1 MKWAF
6 FVASAAFLLTACH
19 TLTPEEKAQQAEQ
32 VQTAIA
38 DRHFTIGVRSAYPR
52 RGGMI
57 NVGNDFSLEVRGDS
71 VFSYLPFF
79 GRAYYVPLGGGK
91 GLHFDAKIIDFIE
104 KRAKK
109 DMTRVVFITNSG
121 EDTYRYT
128 LDIYDN
134 GQATIDVLPQERD
147 RIHFDGELLF

>member
-1 MKWAF
+1 MKWAI
-6 FVASAAFLLTACH
+6 FVAATAFMLAACH
-19 TLTPEEKAQQAEQ
+19 TLTPEEKAQHAEQ
-32 VQTAIA
+32 VQTALA
-38 DRHFTIGVRSAYPR
+38 DRHFKIGVRSAYPR

-57 NVGNDFSLEVRGDS
+57 NVTSDFFLEVSGDS
-71 VFSYLPFF
+71 VYSYLPFF

-91 GLHFDAKIIDFIE
+91 GLHFDAKILDFIE
-104 KRAKK
+104 KRVKK
-109 DMTRVVFITNSG
+109 DITRVVFVTNSG

-147 RIHFDGELLF
+147 RIRFDGELIF